1 MGNAAKYRFA
11 DLRTRGWITGDSGT
25 TSSTVVTR
33 SNDIFYEVDMKP
45 ETSCNATRLG
55 LGSVRHVKRTLIALA
70 TTAALL
76 SAPTG
81 MASAAPSA
89 TITIP
94 DVVNQNARVAQ
105 AKLTNLG
112 LTNVDFA
119 SATTKYQNVFNPS
132 NWTVVGVEPTVGT
145 AVAAGDPVVLKVT
158 KP

>member
-1 MGNAAKYRFA
+1 
-11 DLRTRGWITGDSGT
+11 
-25 TSSTVVTR
+25 
-33 SNDIFYEVDMKP
+33 
-45 ETSCNATRLG
+45 
-55 LGSVRHVKRTLIALA
+55 VRDVNRILIAL
-70 TTAALL
+70 TTAVALL

-81 MASAAPSA
+81 IASAAPSA
-89 TITIP
+89 AITIP

-132 NWTVVGVEPTVGT
+132 NWTVVGVEPAVGT
-145 AVAAGDPVVLKVT
+145 AVAAGDPVILKVT